1 MDTSSISFTAH
12 YTGQVWAKNGLSN
25 PQWQTPTG
33 RLLYHALSPFEW
45 VGKRIVGGNIRT
57 FLLQRHLIIDHLL
70 HQALER
76 HPELQV
82 VEIACGL
89 SPHGTRFCQQYPQ
102 LLYLEADLPAM
113 AARKNKLL
121 KKVGAYSQR
130 HMALPLDFFRQNELG
145 LKALFAK
152 HLNTAAPVLVITEGL
167 INYFELA
174 TLAPVWRELSQLLK
188 QFPQGYYLT
197 DNYPLLD
204 NDPNKALM
212 ETLSGLLGWVSRS
225 NVNFHFN
232 SLDAIAPHYQELG
245 FSQVRVHNPEDYY
258 ARLSLPENR
267 GNPLV
272 HVLEMQV

>member
-12 YTGQVWAKNGLSN
+12 YTGQVWAKNGLSH

-33 RLLYHALSPFEW
+33 RFLYHALSPFEW
-45 VGKRIVGGNIRT
+45 VGKHLIGGNIRT

-70 HQALER
+70 HQALAR
-76 HPELQV
+76 HPNLQV

-89 SPHGTRFCQQYPQ
+89 SPRGARFCEQYPQ
-102 LLYLEADLPAM
+102 LRYIEADLPAM
-113 AARKNKLL
+113 AKRKNKLL
-121 KKVGAYSQR
+121 KKVGAYSPR
-130 HMALPLDFFRQNELG
+130 HFALPLDFFRKDELG
-145 LKALFAK
+145 LRALFSQ
-152 HLNTAAPVLVITEGL
+152 HLDKKAPVLVITEGL

-174 TLAPVWRELSQLLK
+174 TLAPVWQELAQLLA

-204 NDPNKALM
+204 DDPNKAVM
-212 ETLSGLLGWVSRS
+212 ETLSGLLGLVSRS

-232 SLDAIAPHYQELG
+232 NVEAIAPHYQELG
-245 FSQVRVHNPEDYY
+245 FTQVTVHNPKDYY
-258 ARLSLPENR
+258 QSLLLPENR
-267 GNPLV
+267 GKPLV